1 MAKRDYVTEAEPS
14 PVRPSVPVIA
24 PRGQEMVPPFGVS
37 DVSPVVS
44 CTAEE
49 DMARQEYK
57 LQSDLQYQ
65 VTRFG
70 AGLPFQSGVVD
81 FDHMDLTKAFELI
94 EESQQRWLT
103 LPKVVRD
110 RYQSW
115 ANVEA
120 AAASGELE
128 QVLKTAGID
137 GGVSPSKPDGS
148 ASDSAAGDQGDA

>member
-1 MAKRDYVTEAEPS
+1 
-14 PVRPSVPVIA
+14 
-24 PRGQEMVPPFGVS
+24 
-37 DVSPVVS
+37 
-44 CTAEE
+44 
-49 DMARQEYK
+49 MARQEYK

-70 AGLPFQSGVVD
+70 AGLPFESGAVD

-94 EESQQRWLT
+94 EEAQQRWLT

-137 GGVSPSKPDGS
+137 GGVSPAEPDVPP
-148 ASDSAAGDQGDA
+148 SDSAAGEGDKPA

>member
-1 MAKRDYVTEAEPS
+1 MAKHDVDTPVAVLPS
-14 PVRPSVPVIA
+14 ERLVR

-44 CTAEE
+44 CTEAE

-70 AGLPFQSGVVD
+70 AGLPFQSGAVD

-94 EESQQRWLT
+94 AESQERWLT
-103 LPKVVRD
+103 LPKVIRD

-137 GGVSPSKPDGS
+137 GGSSPSKPDGS
-148 ASDSAAGDQGDA
+148 PSESAAGEGEKPV